1 MVDSWENIASFMY
14 EPNAFMETVPRLSIV
29 IPVCN
34 EEESI
39 AALIKEIDRVMDSSI
54 GYEVVVVDDGS
65 RDQTLSILKAL
76 KSDLGQLR
84 IICHLQ
90 NSGQSTAIR
99 TGVKQAKAEWIAT
112 LDGDGQN
119 DPADIS
125 NLYRKLVEEEQGDPA
140 LVVAG
145 HRKKRQDHWFRSFY
159 SRIAN
164 RIRANLLQDE
174 TPDTG
179 CGLKVFSRERFLD
192 LPYFDH
198 MHRYIPALFIR
209 QGGRVISIE
218 VNHRPREQGTS
229 KYGFHNRFW
238 VGIMDLL
245 GVRWLLKRAKNPGT
259 EEL

>member
-1 MVDSWENIASFMY
+1 MEQN
-14 EPNAFMETVPRLSIV
+14 PNLSIV

-39 AALIKEIDRVMDSSI
+39 GTLLKEIDQVVDHSI
-54 GYEVVVVDDGS
+54 GYEIVVVDDGS
-65 RDQTLSILKAL
+65 QDSTLAVLTGLKQ
-76 KSDLGQLR
+76 DLNQLR
-84 IICHLQ
+84 VIRHLQ

-99 TGVKQAKAEWIAT
+99 TGIKQAKAVWIAT

-119 DPADIS
+119 DPADIPK
-125 NLYRKLVEEEQGDPA
+125 LYRKLIEDEQADPT

-145 HRKKRQDHWFRSFY
+145 HRKKRKDHWFRSFY

-164 RIRANLLQDE
+164 RIRANLLRDE

-179 CGLKVFSRERFLD
+179 CGLKVFSRHRFLD

-218 VNHRPREQGTS
+218 VNHRPREQGSS

-238 VGIMDLL
+238 VGVSDLL
-245 GVRWLLKRAKNPGT
+245 GVRWLLNRAKTPDI
-259 EEL
+259 EEV

>member
-1 MVDSWENIASFMY
+1 MY
-14 EPNAFMETVPRLSIV
+14 MEQSLNLSIV

-39 AALIKEIDRVMDSSI
+39 GTLVNEIDQVLERSL
-54 GYEVVVVDDGS
+54 GYEIIVVDDGS
-65 RDQTLSILKAL
+65 RDATLSVLSELKQGL
-76 KSDLGQLR
+76 DQLR
-84 IICHLQ
+84 VVRHLQ

-99 TGVKQAKAEWIAT
+99 TGVKAANAPWIAT

-119 DPADIS
+119 DPADIPK
-125 NLYRKLVEEEQGDPA
+125 LYWKLTGEENSDPL

-145 HRKKRQDHWFRSFY
+145 HRKKRKDHWFRSFY

-164 RIRANLLQDE
+164 RIRANLLRDE

-179 CGLKVFSRERFLD
+179 CGLKIFSRDRFLD

-209 QGGRVISIE
+209 QGGRVVSVE
-218 VNHRPREQGTS
+218 VNHRSREQGSS

-245 GVRWLLKRAKNPGT
+245 GVRWLLKRAKTPAV

>member
-1 MVDSWENIASFMY
+1 MY
-14 EPNAFMETVPRLSIV
+14 MEQSLNLSIV

-39 AALIKEIDRVMDSSI
+39 GTLIKEIDQVLERSL
-54 GYEVVVVDDGS
+54 GYEIVVVDDGS
-65 RDQTLSILKAL
+65 HDGTLSVLNGLKQEL
-76 KSDLGQLR
+76 NQLR
-84 IICHLQ
+84 VIRHLQ

-99 TGVKQAKAEWIAT
+99 SGIKMANAQWIAT

-119 DPADIS
+119 DPADIPA
-125 NLYRKLVEEEQGDPA
+125 LYRKLVDEEDGDPA
-140 LVVAG
+140 LIVAG
-145 HRKKRQDHWFRSFY
+145 HRKKRKDHWFRSFY

-164 RIRANLLQDE
+164 RIRANLLRDE

-179 CGLKVFSRERFLD
+179 CGLKIFSRDRFLD

-209 QGGRVISIE
+209 QGGRVVSVE
-218 VNHRPREQGTS
+218 VNHRSREQGSS

-245 GVRWLLKRAKNPGT
+245 GVRWLLKRAKTPAV